1 MIRVGRMRVHV
12 MVRNLEVLVGMMMVV
27 VVVGNMVCMQRRMVV
42 KPKNIRWLPNQ
53 SSWLAMIRTS
63 LLLSLVREFY
73 FLRRV
78 KDCLNGF
85 PRQGSSV
92 ADAVA
97 VAEVAGIP
105 FVLRYAKYVAQ
116 FIGYKICMQP
126 SGL

>member
-12 MVRNLEVLVGMMMVV
+12 MVRNLEVLVGMVMM

-42 KPKNIRWLPNQ
+42 KSKNIRWLPNQ
-53 SSWLAMIRTS
+53 SSWLSMKRTS

-97 VAEVAGIP
+97 VAEVAGVP
-105 FVLRYAKYVAQ
+105 FVLGCVSYIAKLMLR
-116 FIGYKICMQP
+116 KH
-126 SGL
+126 